1 MSHQLNY
8 KISGDIYENNPPL
21 IPMLRSPY
29 FIDNL
34 PSNSEEIPPRFELR
48 DFSPEP
54 PENLHIPQPR
64 PIQRLPQYRPQPQPQ
79 QNKPTTTLEYK
90 TLSYANSGNP
100 EVWGPAFW
108 FSLHNGALRYPKQ
121 ASPIW
126 KERMKHF
133 IMGIPVMVPCEKC
146 ADHATAHLEDNW
158 SNMDNIV
165 SGRDNLFKFFWEF
178 HNFVNQR
185 LGKPQMSLE
194 DAYKLYGGNIKVTKL
209 VITQE

>member
-1 MSHQLNY
+1 V
-8 KISGDIYENNPPL
+8 
-21 IPMLRSPY
+21 
-29 FIDNL
+29 
-34 PSNSEEIPPRFELR
+34 
-48 DFSPEP
+48 
-54 PENLHIPQPR
+54 
-64 PIQRLPQYRPQPQPQ
+64 
-79 QNKPTTTLEYK
+79 
-90 TLSYANSGNP
+90 SYANSGNP

-158 SNMDNIV
+158 SNMDDIV
-165 SGRDNLFKFFWEF
+165 SCRDNLFKFFWEF
-178 HNFVNQR
+178 HNLVNQR
-185 LGKPQMSLE
+185 LGKPQMSLD

-209 VITQE
+209 VITKE

>member
-1 MSHQLNY
+1 MSRELNY
-8 KISGDIYENNPPL
+8 KISGDIYEEEITKPPY
-21 IPMLRSPY
+21 IFTISNPY
-29 FIDNL
+29 FIDDL
-34 PSNSEEIPPRFELR
+34 SSNSEEAPPRFELR
-48 DFSPEP
+48 DFPHEQTLP
-54 PENLHIPQPR
+54 TPQQLHRPPQPPR
-64 PIQRLPQYRPQPQPQ
+64 PSPKPQ
-79 QNKPTTTLEYK
+79 NLGGTTKLEYK